1 MDLIIHLKEG
11 YTYRKSQL
19 SDNSKLLERFF
30 MDIEDKILRN
40 QKTLAS
46 IYWPPKINIAVQF
59 SPNSMVK
66 LSLLWTSCQ
75 KKPMI
80 TASLVTLTVT
90 FKVIEWMKFQKHLHI
105 FITSGL
111 LKITPSTLYN
121 LNRNT
126 ETAFPLEHWSATF
139 YSFCLFD
146 SERKNRNESSSC
158 VQKPWKC
165 QWIYFEC
172 CIKWNN

>member
-66 LSLLWTSCQ
+66 LSLL
-75 KKPMI
+75 
-80 TASLVTLTVT
+80 
-90 FKVIEWMKFQKHLHI
+90 
-105 FITSGL
+105 
-111 LKITPSTLYN
+111 
-121 LNRNT
+121 
-126 ETAFPLEHWSATF
+126 
-139 YSFCLFD
+139 
-146 SERKNRNESSSC
+146 
-158 VQKPWKC
+158 
-165 QWIYFEC
+165 
-172 CIKWNN
+172 